1 MQLGKSSALI
11 EKEKKIVSYHEAG
24 HALVSNILN
33 LCKIQKIS
41 IVPRGEALGYVLQL
55 PDEDR
60 YIYTKTELISKIQI
74 LLAGKA
80 AEELIF
86 NHQSTGAKDD
96 LQKVTDIAT
105 NMVCDY
111 GMSKLGLITID
122 KNTKNFLSEPIQK
135 EINNIVNTCY
145 ENTLKILR
153 ENIND
158 LHIVSKFLFENET
171 MTCDQLEDLI
181 RKEAAN

>member
-1 MQLGKSSALI
+1 
-11 EKEKKIVSYHEAG
+11 
-24 HALVSNILN
+24 
-33 LCKIQKIS
+33 
-41 IVPRGEALGYVLQL
+41 
-55 PDEDR
+55 
-60 YIYTKTELISKIQI
+60 
-74 LLAGKA
+74 
-80 AEELIF
+80 
-86 NHQSTGAKDD
+86 
-96 LQKVTDIAT
+96 
-105 NMVCDY
+105 
-111 GMSKLGLITID
+111 MSKLGLITID

>member
-1 MQLGKSSALI
+1 
-11 EKEKKIVSYHEAG
+11 
-24 HALVSNILN
+24 
-33 LCKIQKIS
+33 
-41 IVPRGEALGYVLQL
+41 
-55 PDEDR
+55 
-60 YIYTKTELISKIQI
+60 
-74 LLAGKA
+74 
-80 AEELIF
+80 
-86 NHQSTGAKDD
+86 
-96 LQKVTDIAT
+96 
-105 NMVCDY
+105 MVCDY

>member
-1 MQLGKSSALI
+1 
-11 EKEKKIVSYHEAG
+11 
-24 HALVSNILN
+24 
-33 LCKIQKIS
+33 
-41 IVPRGEALGYVLQL
+41 
-55 PDEDR
+55 
-60 YIYTKTELISKIQI
+60 
-74 LLAGKA
+74 
-80 AEELIF
+80 
-86 NHQSTGAKDD
+86 
-96 LQKVTDIAT
+96 
-105 NMVCDY
+105 MVCDY

-171 MTCDQLEDLI
+171 MTCDQL
-181 RKEAAN
+181 

>member
-1 MQLGKSSALI
+1 MQ
-11 EKEKKIVSYHEAG
+11 
-24 HALVSNILN
+24 NT
-33 LCKIQKIS
+33 KIS

-96 LQKVTDIAT
+96 LQKLTDIAT

>member
-1 MQLGKSSALI
+1 M
-11 EKEKKIVSYHEAG
+11 KKILTI
-24 HALVSNILN
+24 ALVAVGMLGICFFISEGSSELKGTYISSNKDN
-33 LCKIQKIS
+33 NY
-41 IVPRGEALGYVLQL
+41 IVQITVDKESNTFVEYIDQREVDRG
-55 PDEDR
+55 
-60 YIYTKTELISKIQI
+60 
-74 LLAGKA
+74 
-80 AEELIF
+80 
-86 NHQSTGAKDD
+86 
-96 LQKVTDIAT
+96 
-105 NMVCDY
+105 
-111 GMSKLGLITID
+111 TID

>member
-1 MQLGKSSALI
+1 M
-11 EKEKKIVSYHEAG
+11 
-24 HALVSNILN
+24 
-33 LCKIQKIS
+33 
-41 IVPRGEALGYVLQL
+41 GYVLQL

-80 AEELIF
+80 SEELIF

>member
-1 MQLGKSSALI
+1 M
-11 EKEKKIVSYHEAG
+11 
-24 HALVSNILN
+24 
-33 LCKIQKIS
+33 
-41 IVPRGEALGYVLQL
+41 GYVLQL

-80 AEELIF
+80 TEELIF

>member
-1 MQLGKSSALI
+1 M
-11 EKEKKIVSYHEAG
+11 
-24 HALVSNILN
+24 
-33 LCKIQKIS
+33 
-41 IVPRGEALGYVLQL
+41 
-55 PDEDR
+55 
-60 YIYTKTELISKIQI
+60 
-74 LLAGKA
+74 
-80 AEELIF
+80 IF

-96 LQKVTDIAT
+96 IQKVTDIAT

>member
-1 MQLGKSSALI
+1 
-11 EKEKKIVSYHEAG
+11 
-24 HALVSNILN
+24 
-33 LCKIQKIS
+33 
-41 IVPRGEALGYVLQL
+41 
-55 PDEDR
+55 
-60 YIYTKTELISKIQI
+60 
-74 LLAGKA
+74 

-96 LQKVTDIAT
+96 IQKVTDIAT

>member
-1 MQLGKSSALI
+1 
-11 EKEKKIVSYHEAG
+11 
-24 HALVSNILN
+24 
-33 LCKIQKIS
+33 
-41 IVPRGEALGYVLQL
+41 
-55 PDEDR
+55 
-60 YIYTKTELISKIQI
+60 
-74 LLAGKA
+74 
-80 AEELIF
+80 
-86 NHQSTGAKDD
+86 
-96 LQKVTDIAT
+96 
-105 NMVCDY
+105 MVCDY

-145 ENTLKILR
+145 ENALNFLR

>member
-1 MQLGKSSALI
+1 M
-11 EKEKKIVSYHEAG
+11 
-24 HALVSNILN
+24 
-33 LCKIQKIS
+33 
-41 IVPRGEALGYVLQL
+41 GYVLQL

-86 NHQSTGAKDD
+86 DHQSTGAKDD

-105 NMVCDY
+105 NMVCEY
-111 GMSKLGLITID
+111 GMSPLGLITID
-122 KNTKNFLSEPIQK
+122 KNTKNFLSEKIQK
-135 EINNIVNTCY
+135 EINTIVNNCY
-145 ENTLKILR
+145 NNTLKLLK

-158 LHIVSKFLFENET
+158 LHIVANFLFENET
-171 MTCDQLEDLI
+171 MTCHELEDLI

>member
-1 MQLGKSSALI
+1 
-11 EKEKKIVSYHEAG
+11 
-24 HALVSNILN
+24 

-86 NHQSTGAKDD
+86 DHQSTGAKDD

-111 GMSKLGLITID
+111 GMSRLGLITID
-122 KNTKNFLSEPIQK
+122 KNTKSFLSQDIQK
-135 EINNIVNTCY
+135 EINHIVNSCY
-145 ENTLKILR
+145 DNTLSLLK

-158 LHIVSKFLFENET
+158 LHIVSNFLFENET
-171 MTCDQLEDLI
+171 MTYEELKELI

>member
-1 MQLGKSSALI
+1 MKQEPWNG
-11 EKEKKIVSYHEAG
+11 
-24 HALVSNILN
+24 
-33 LCKIQKIS
+33 
-41 IVPRGEALGYVLQL
+41 
-55 PDEDR
+55 
-60 YIYTKTELISKIQI
+60 TKTELISKIQI

-80 AEELIF
+80 TEELIF

>member
-1 MQLGKSSALI
+1 M
-11 EKEKKIVSYHEAG
+11 
-24 HALVSNILN
+24 
-33 LCKIQKIS
+33 
-41 IVPRGEALGYVLQL
+41 P
-55 PDEDR
+55 
-60 YIYTKTELISKIQI
+60 KT
-74 LLAGKA
+74 
-80 AEELIF
+80 
-86 NHQSTGAKDD
+86 T

-158 LHIVSKFLFENET
+158 LTYSFKIP
-171 MTCDQLEDLI
+171 I
-181 RKEAAN
+181 RK

>member
-1 MQLGKSSALI
+1 M
-11 EKEKKIVSYHEAG
+11 
-24 HALVSNILN
+24 
-33 LCKIQKIS
+33 
-41 IVPRGEALGYVLQL
+41 
-55 PDEDR
+55 
-60 YIYTKTELISKIQI
+60 
-74 LLAGKA
+74 
-80 AEELIF
+80 IF

>member
-1 MQLGKSSALI
+1 
-11 EKEKKIVSYHEAG
+11 
-24 HALVSNILN
+24 
-33 LCKIQKIS
+33 
-41 IVPRGEALGYVLQL
+41 
-55 PDEDR
+55 
-60 YIYTKTELISKIQI
+60 
-74 LLAGKA
+74 
-80 AEELIF
+80 
-86 NHQSTGAKDD
+86 
-96 LQKVTDIAT
+96 
-105 NMVCDY
+105 MVCDY
-111 GMSKLGLITID
+111 GMSKLGWITID
-122 KNTKNFLSEPIQK
+122 KNTNNFLSEPIQK

>member
-1 MQLGKSSALI
+1 
-11 EKEKKIVSYHEAG
+11 
-24 HALVSNILN
+24 
-33 LCKIQKIS
+33 
-41 IVPRGEALGYVLQL
+41 LGYVLQL

>member
-1 MQLGKSSALI
+1 M
-11 EKEKKIVSYHEAG
+11 H
-24 HALVSNILN
+24 
-33 LCKIQKIS
+33 
-41 IVPRGEALGYVLQL
+41 
-55 PDEDR
+55 
-60 YIYTKTELISKIQI
+60 IYTKTELISKIQI

-171 MTCDQLEDLI
+171 MTCDQLDDLI